1 MTAGHMRH
9 AGCLFFPAAGHG
21 TDADARS
28 LIFDLDIVIQAWWS
42 GLGRDDP
49 ETVKLTGSYPDRC
62 RALKHEYVTRRNP

>member
-9 AGCLFFPAAGHG
+9 AHGLFFPAAGHG
-21 TDADARS
+21 TAADARS

-49 ETVKLTGSYPDRC
+49 ETVKLTGIYLDPIRDRSE
-62 RALKHEYVTRRNP
+62 A